1 MTTTDTS
8 RSSRPI
14 ARPLALV
21 GLLAAAITAVTLLD
35 VPGPSELRAAVESTG
50 LWGIAIFMAI
60 FIGLALTP
68 VPSSAMAIA
77 AGLLYGLTIGSVVT
91 LVSATVAGTI
101 AYFVGRSL
109 GADALVHYGGSPASR
124 AVRFLQQRGFST
136 VLAVQV
142 VPVTPFWL
150 VNYAAGVSSV
160 PIASYVLGTAIG
172 ILPGMVGFVA
182 IGAFGTSALSWQFV
196 TALVFVFGISV
207 ASAVLVQR
215 RAGL

>member
-1 MTTTDTS
+1 MTTTDAPRTK
-8 RSSRPI
+8 RPI

-21 GLLAAAITAVTLLD
+21 GLLVAAIVAVTILD
-35 VPGPSELRAAVESTG
+35 VPGPAELRAAVESTG
-50 LWGIAIFMAI
+50 LWGIAIFMAL
-60 FIGLALTP
+60 FISLALTP

-77 AGLLYGLTIGSVVT
+77 AGLLYGLAIGVAVT
-91 LVSATVAGTI
+91 LVSATAAGVI

-124 AVRFLQQRGFST
+124 VVRFLQQRGFAT

-160 PIASYVLGTAIG
+160 PVASYVLGTAIG
-172 ILPGMVGFVA
+172 ILPGMIGFVA
-182 IGAFGTSALSWQFV
+182 IGAFGPSGISWQL
-196 TALVFVFGISV
+196 AAAIAFVFCVSV

-215 RAGL
+215 RISY